1 MSVWANVAS
10 APERPDQVED
20 LVIVGSGPAGC
31 TAAIYAARAKLQ
43 PLVIDGATPGGLLQ
57 ETDTVENFPGY
68 PNGVRGP
75 ELVADLREQATR
87 FGTSFLSD
95 EVTRIELATEP
106 GGEHVIDTVERT
118 VRARAV
124 ILAMGASPRRLGV
137 PGEAELGAG
146 RGIAY
151 CAVCEAP
158 LYEGRRTVVVGGG
171 DSAMEEALGLAR
183 HAESVVLVHR
193 RNQFRAS
200 PIMLDRVL
208 KSAKVDV
215 LTEYEVEFFVA
226 GTDGKLSAAAL
237 RHTPD
242 GDTRSLPVDGAFIAI
257 GHIPRSELVRDQLDV
272 DEAGF
277 VVCDGPTRATSAR
290 GVFACG
296 DLVDARYR
304 QAITAAG
311 SGCQAAL
318 DAQAYLEH

>member
-1 MSVWANVAS
+1 MSIWTNVAA
-10 APERPDQVED
+10 APERPEQVED

-43 PLVIDGATPGGLLQ
+43 PLVIEGATPGGLLQ
-57 ETDTVENFPGY
+57 ETETVENFPGY
-68 PNGVRGP
+68 PNGVLGP

-87 FGTSFLSD
+87 FGTSFLGA
-95 EVTRIELATEP
+95 EATCIELATEP
-106 GGEHVIDTVERT
+106 GGEHLIETTERT

-124 ILAMGASPRRLGV
+124 ILAMGAAPRRLGV

-158 LYEGRRTVVVGGG
+158 LYADRRTVVVGGG

-183 HAESVVLVHR
+183 HAKSVVLIHR
-193 RNQFRAS
+193 RNEFRAS
-200 PIMLDRVL
+200 PIMLDRVV
-208 KSAKVDV
+208 KSDKIEV
-215 LTEYEVEFFVA
+215 LTEYEVEFFGA
-226 GTDGKLSAAAL
+226 GSDGKLSSAAL
-237 RHTPD
+237 RHTRD
-242 GDTRSLPVDGAFIAI
+242 GATRSLSVDGAFIAI

-277 VVCDGPTRATSAR
+277 VVCDGHTRATSAP

-304 QAITAAG
+304 QAVTAAG

-318 DAQAYLEH
+318 DAQAYLES